1 MRMNILLHELRA
13 YRKSTIIWTIS
24 LIMVAALFMSFYPS
38 FTKDTEEFRK
48 LLEGYPA
55 ALREAFGIN
64 LDNFFSI
71 LGFYC
76 YGLSFVTLCGA
87 IQAMNL
93 GTGIISKEVREKT
106 ADFLLTKPVTRAAI
120 LTNKLLAAFISIIVT
135 NIFYITAAILL
146 AYQVATENFDVGIF
160 LLLSLTVLFIQLI
173 FLGLGIIVS
182 VIFQKIK
189 SVLTVSLAT
198 VFAFYFLGMF
208 SSTSGDEAKRYL
220 SPFKYFDTAYIM
232 EHSNYETPFLI
243 TSALFIILAIGISY
257 FIYGKKDI
265 HTV

>member
-1 MRMNILLHELRA
+1 MNILLHELRA
-13 YRKSTIIWTIS
+13 YRKSTMIWTIS
-24 LIMVAALFMSFYPS
+24 LIAVVALFMSFFPS

-48 LLEGYPA
+48 LLEGYPV

-93 GTGIISKEVREKT
+93 GTSIVSKEVREKT
-106 ADFLLTKPVTRAAI
+106 ADFLLTKPVTRTEV
-120 LTNKLLAAFISIIVT
+120 LTNKLLAALISIIIT
-135 NIFYITAAILL
+135 NIVYLAAAILL
-146 AYQVATENFDVGIF
+146 AYQVATVDFKVSIF
-160 LLLSLTVLFIQLI
+160 ILISLTVFFVQLI
-173 FLGLGIIVS
+173 FLALGIITS
-182 VIFQKIK
+182 VVVQRIK

-208 SSTSGDEAKRYL
+208 SSTSGDEVKRYL
-220 SPFKYFDTAYIM
+220 SPFKYFDTANII
-232 EHSNYETPFLI
+232 EKSGYEASFLI
-243 TSALFIILAIGISY
+243 AGAAVIVVAISASFL
-257 FIYGKKDI
+257 IYAKKDI
-265 HTV
+265 HSV

>member
-1 MRMNILLHELRA
+1 MNILIHELRA

-24 LIMVAALFMSFYPS
+24 LIAVLALFMSFFPS

-48 LLEGYPA
+48 LLEGYPV

-93 GTGIISKEVREKT
+93 GTSIVSKEVREKT
-106 ADFLLTKPVTRAAI
+106 ADFLLTKPVTRTAV
-120 LTNKLLAAFISIIVT
+120 LTNKLLAALISIFIT
-135 NIFYITAAILL
+135 NIVYLAAATLL
-146 AYQVATENFDVGIF
+146 AYQVATVDFEVSIF
-160 LLLSLTVLFIQLI
+160 ILLSLTVFFVQLI
-173 FLGLGIIVS
+173 FLAIGIIIS
-182 VIFQKIK
+182 VIVQKIK

-208 SSTSGDEAKRYL
+208 SSTSGDGVKRYL
-220 SPFKYFDTAYIM
+220 SPFKYFDTAYII
-232 EHSNYETPFLI
+232 ENSSYEGPFLI
-243 TSALFIILAIGISY
+243 TGAVVIVMAIGASF
-257 FIYGKKDI
+257 FIYTKKDI
-265 HTV
+265 HSV

>member
-1 MRMNILLHELRA
+1 MNILLHELRA

-24 LIMVAALFMSFYPS
+24 LIAVVALFMSLFPS

-48 LLEGYPA
+48 LLEGYPV
-55 ALREAFGIN
+55 ALREAFGID

-93 GTGIISKEVREKT
+93 GTSIVSKEVREKT
-106 ADFLLTKPVTRAAI
+106 ADFLLTKPVTRTAV
-120 LTNKLLAAFISIIVT
+120 LTNKLLAALISIIIT
-135 NIFYITAAILL
+135 NIVYLAAATLL
-146 AYQVATENFDVGIF
+146 AYQVATVDFEVSNFI
-160 LLLSLTVLFIQLI
+160 LLSLTVFFVQLI
-173 FLGLGIIVS
+173 FLALGIIIS
-182 VIFQKIK
+182 VIVQRIK

-208 SSTSGDEAKRYL
+208 SSTSGDEVKRYL

-232 EHSNYETPFLI
+232 EKSGYEASFLI
-243 TSALFIILAIGISY
+243 TGAVVIVIAIGISF
-257 FIYGKKDI
+257 FIYAKKDI
-265 HTV
+265 HSV

>member
-1 MRMNILLHELRA
+1 MNILLHELRA

-24 LIMVAALFMSFYPS
+24 LVGTAALFMSFFPA
-38 FTKDTEEFRK
+38 FTKDTEEFTK
-48 LLEGYPA
+48 LLEGYPV

-87 IQAMNL
+87 IQAMNI
-93 GTGIISKEVREKT
+93 GTSIVSKEIREKT
-106 ADFLLTKPVTRAAI
+106 ADFLLTKPVTRATV
-120 LTNKLLAAFISIIVT
+120 LTNKLLAALISILLT
-135 NIFYITAAILL
+135 NIVYIGAATFL
-146 AYQVATENFDVGIF
+146 AFQVATEDFSVSIF
-160 LLLSLTVLFIQLI
+160 ILLSLTVFLVQLLFLAI
-173 FLGLGIIVS
+173 GIIIS
-182 VIFQKIK
+182 VIVSRIK

-208 SSTSGDEAKRYL
+208 SADEAKRYL

-232 EHSNYETPFLI
+232 EKSNYEVSFLI
-243 TSALFIILAIGISY
+243 TGAVVIIVAIAASFIIYA
-257 FIYGKKDI
+257 KKDI
-265 HTV
+265 HSV